1 MLSNPLDYYSNDEW
15 EAFMQEAKKL
25 PTPCVICK
33 LSIMKREYM
42 EMKRLYPHADIYYA
56 VKSNPGL
63 PGLKMLKELGSC
75 FDIASRGELDMVLGL
90 GVEPS
95 RLSFG
100 NTIKKSEDIAYAY
113 SKGVRKFAT
122 DSEQDLMKLT
132 EHAPGSDVFVR
143 ILLPGSPTAD
153 WPLSRKFGCSPSMA
167 ADLIKLAKSKGLN
180 PIGISFHV
188 GSQQR
193 DVNSWD
199 SAMKTAAGVFS
210 VVEQF
215 GEGKDKIHLT
225 LINTGGGLPGKYIV
239 PTPEKEIYAEE
250 INKAIVK
257 YFGDG
262 TKPREDMKFIME
274 PGRSLA
280 ANCGIL
286 VSQVVMCTKKERDSQ
301 DRWLY
306 LDCGVFGGLYETI
319 GECLKYPLYLEKK
332 DGSVVSLGDD
342 AVPTIIAGPTCDS
355 MDILYETNKVLLPSN
370 IQEGDRLVF
379 LTTGAYTGSTSFVG
393 FNGFPP
399 TPVHYID

>member
-1 MLSNPLDYYSNDEW
+1 MLCNPLDFYTPDEW
-15 EAFMQEAKKL
+15 ESFMQEARKEQ
-25 PTPCVICK
+25 TPCVICK
-33 LSIMKREYM
+33 LSIMKKEFL
-42 EMKRLYPHADIYYA
+42 EMKKGYPHADIYYA

-75 FDIASRGELDMVLGL
+75 FDIASRGELDMVLGI
-90 GVEPS
+90 GVEPE

-113 SKGVRKFAT
+113 SKGVRKYAS
-122 DSEQDLMKLT
+122 DSEMDILKIA
-132 EHAPGSDVFVR
+132 ENAPGSDVFVR
-143 ILLPGSPTAD
+143 ILLPGSTTAD
-153 WPLSRKFGCSPSMA
+153 WPLSRKFGCSPDMA
-167 ADLIKLAKSKGLN
+167 VELIKLAKSKGLN

-193 DVNSWD
+193 DTDAWD
-199 SAMKTAAGVFS
+199 SALKTASGVFS
-210 VVEQF
+210 ACEKF
-215 GEGKDKIHLT
+215 EDGKEPIHLT
-225 LINTGGGLPGKYIV
+225 LINTGGGLPGRYVV
-239 PTPEKEIYAEE
+239 PTPEKEVYVKE

-262 TKPREDMKFIME
+262 ENPRSDMKFIME

-286 VSQVVMCTKKERDSQ
+286 VSQVIMATQKDRASE
-301 DRWLY
+301 DRWVY

-319 GECLKYPLYLEKK
+319 GECLRYPLYLEKK
-332 DGSVVSLGDD
+332 DGSVASLGDD

-355 MDILYETNKVLLPSN
+355 MDIIYEENKVMLPSN
-370 IQEGDRLVF
+370 IQEGDRLIF

-393 FNGFPP
+393 FNGFAP
-399 TPVHYID
+399 TPVRFIE